1 MRLRPLTCLQRRP
14 LIVLAGC
21 LAAASVA
28 AQPGSSLSQGLADGF
43 ARKVLSIRQYG
54 EAPAPGKGQRVTPV
68 SEPEVNSYLRF
79 TIAPDLP
86 AGVVEPSVTIVGE
99 GQLKGRAVVDL
110 DAVTRA
116 KSSGAFNP
124 IRLLSGRLPVTAQGV
139 LTTGDGRG
147 QFALERA
154 EISGI
159 PIPKTLLQEIVS
171 YYSRSQQFPEGVDID
186 APFALP
192 ARIKEIHINAQQA
205 VVIQ

>member
-1 MRLRPLTCLQRRP
+1 M
-14 LIVLAGC
+14 
-21 LAAASVA
+21 
-28 AQPGSSLSQGLADGF
+28 
-43 ARKVLSIRQYG
+43 
-54 EAPAPGKGQRVTPV
+54 

-86 AGVVEPSVTIVGE
+86 KGVVEPSVTIVGE
-99 GQLKGRAVVDL
+99 GQLQGRAVVDL

-139 LTTGDGRG
+139 LKTGDGHG